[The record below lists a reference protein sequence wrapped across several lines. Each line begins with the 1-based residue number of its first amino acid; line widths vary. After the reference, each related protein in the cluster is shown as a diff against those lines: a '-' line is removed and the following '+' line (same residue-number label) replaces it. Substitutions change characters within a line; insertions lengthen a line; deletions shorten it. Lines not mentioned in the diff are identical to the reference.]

1 MTPKD
6 ANLLSRRRSFVGRWN
21 PLENEKRFGK
31 QKFDKFD
38 YFPVKDQI
46 SFIIILSVTLL
57 QPKQR

>member
-46 SFIIILSVTLL
+46 SFIILAVTLF
-57 QPKQR
+57 